1 MCSGLETAFA
11 AEFQLQAPVAEWL
24 KTDPEIT
31 DATVRDRL
39 TEAALAQ
46 YAGKEAQVGP
56 ELMRQFERSLM
67 LQTLDQHWRDHLAN
81 LDHLRQGIHLRGYAQ
96 KNPKQEY
103 KRESFELFSD
113 MLDRIKQDVVKIV
126 LTVQVRTPED
136 VQAVEEA
143 PPVTNVKYQ
152 HADYDAA
159 LAAGAGRG
167 TAAARQC
174 GAAVRARGRQG
185 GAQRPVSLRLRQ
197 EIQAV
202 PREARVSRAAPPAQL

>member
-1 MCSGLETAFA
+1 M
-11 AEFQLQAPVAEWL
+11 
-24 KTDPEIT
+24 
-31 DATVRDRL
+31 RDRL

-46 YAGKEAQVGP
+46 YASKEAQVGP

-113 MLDRIKQDVVKIV
+113 MLDRIKQDVVKVV

-143 PPVTNVKYQ
+143 P
-152 HADYDAA
+152 
-159 LAAGAGRG
+159 AGDQRQVSARGLRCGARRGRRRDPPP
-167 TAAARQC
+167 ARR
-174 GAAVRARGRQG
+174 AAVRARGREG
-185 GAQRPVSLRLRQ
+185 GAQRSVPLRVGQ

-202 PREARVSRAAPPAQL
+202 PRPAA